1 MPRSRASTCV
11 CQVAGLALLLGA
23 VGCALPLRPE
33 TGAPPA
39 PSLLLPLARGNE
51 WVYEVRNPAGQ
62 VSKMT
67 MRVKGERYIESRGMA
82 ATIVEESGG
91 IPGNA
96 VLEEGDADLVAY
108 YLRGGFIFRSP
119 LLIARDWGLEDR
131 GAELGDERLLPLD
144 PERDPAWESAYGLF
158 EFGSR
163 PLYEFRASSRL
174 APAVDRVSVPAGVF
188 ERCVRVET
196 SVSATTPSAPT
207 ARTIVHTYVEWYAP
221 RVGLVR
227 SRSFVTEGDARL
239 EVGSV
244 ELVGFRVAE
253 AGPQ

>member
-1 MPRSRASTCV
+1 MPRSRGSASV
-11 CQVAGLALLLGA
+11 CRAAGLALLLGA
-23 VGCALPLRPE
+23 AGCALELRPE
-33 TGAPPA
+33 AAAPPS

-96 VLEEGDADLVAY
+96 SLEGDADLVAN
-108 YLRGGFIFRSP
+108 YLRGGFINRSP

-131 GAELGDERLLPLD
+131 GAELGDERLLPVD
-144 PERDPAWESAYGLF
+144 PQRDPSWESAYGLF

-163 PLYEFRASSRL
+163 PLYEFHASSRL
-174 APAVDRVSVPAGVF
+174 APAVERVSVPAGVF
-188 ERCVRVET
+188 KRCVRVET

-227 SRSFVTEGDARL
+227 SRSFVTEGDSRL

-244 ELVGFRVAE
+244 DLVGFRVAE
-253 AGPQ
+253 TGPQ

>member
-1 MPRSRASTCV
+1 MPRARASASACWA
-11 CQVAGLALLLGA
+11 VALSLLLGV
-23 VGCALPLRPE
+23 VGCALERRPVV
-33 TGAPPA
+33 PPPVA
-39 PSLLLPLARGNE
+39 PSVLLPLARGNE
-51 WVYEVRNPAGQ
+51 WVYEVRYPAGEI
-62 VSKMT
+62 SKLT

-82 ATIVEESGG
+82 ATIVEESGR
-91 IPGNA
+91 IPGSA
-96 VLEEGDADLVAY
+96 RLEASSDLVAY

-119 LLIARDWGLEDR
+119 LLIAREWGLEDP
-131 GAELGDERLLPLD
+131 GAELGDERLLPVD
-144 PERDPAWESAYGLF
+144 PEHDPAWESAYGLF

-163 PLYEFRASSRL
+163 PLYEFHASSRL
-174 APAVDRVSVPAGVF
+174 APAVERVSVPAGVF

-196 SVSATTPSAPT
+196 SVSATTPNAPT
-207 ARTIVHTYVEWYAP
+207 ARTIVHTYIEWYAP

-227 SRSFVTEGDARL
+227 SRSFVTEGDSRL

>member
-1 MPRSRASTCV
+1 MPRARASASACWA
-11 CQVAGLALLLGA
+11 VALALLLGV
-23 VGCALPLRPE
+23 VGCALERRP
-33 TGAPPA
+33 GAPAPVA
-39 PSLLLPLARGNE
+39 PSVLLPLVRGNE
-51 WVYEVRNPAGQ
+51 WVYEVRYPAGE
-62 VSKMT
+62 VSKLT
-67 MRVKGERYIESRGMA
+67 MRVMGERYIESRGMA

-91 IPGNA
+91 IPGSA
-96 VLEEGDADLVAY
+96 RLEASSDLVAY

-131 GAELGDERLLPLD
+131 GAELGDERLLPVD

-158 EFGSR
+158 DLGTR
-163 PLYEFRASSRL
+163 PLYEFHASSRL
-174 APAVDRVSVPAGVF
+174 APAVERVSVPAGVF

-227 SRSFVTEGDARL
+227 SRSFVTEGDSRL
-239 EVGSV
+239 EVGSS
-244 ELVGFRVAE
+244 ELVRFRV
-253 AGPQ
+253 GDRP

>member
-1 MPRSRASTCV
+1 MPRSRASGFV
-11 CQVAGLALLLGA
+11 CRAAGLALLLGA
-23 VGCALPLRPE
+23 VGCSLELRRE
-33 TGAPPA
+33 TAAPPA
-39 PSLLLPLARGNE
+39 RSLLLPLARGNE

-96 VLEEGDADLVAY
+96 FLDGDSDLVAY

-131 GAELGDERLLPLD
+131 GAELGDERLLPVD

-163 PLYEFRASSRL
+163 PLYEFHASSRL
-174 APAVDRVSVPAGVF
+174 APAVERVSVPAGDF

-207 ARTIVHTYVEWYAP
+207 ARTIVHYYVEWYAP

-227 SRSFVTEGDARL
+227 SRSFVTEGDSRL